1 MGRVKLKRAK
11 GQAVGH
17 LVPGGPVV
25 LMVVAIDMGGWAELM
40 SEETEAQEA
49 SETEQVRDRVGPST

>member
-1 MGRVKLKRAK
+1 M
-11 GQAVGH
+11 GH